1 MRKSFFIYSGAY
13 LFSTSFTIS
22 SISLMS
28 FSNLYPY
35 FNSYNVSATTYYYF
49 TVFEARSV
57 YGGPLTFDNC
67 YLTNFGDN

>member
-1 MRKSFFIYSGAY
+1 
-13 LFSTSFTIS
+13 
-22 SISLMS
+22 MS